1 MSCRTEVA
9 DFWDSVLE
17 GWRADPELKDV
28 PEVLREWRKSYAGEV
43 DLRHYPEGF
52 VGDLRGEQRE
62 PRIVVL
68 GLNPGIGY
76 EPLTGAHGKWVQAI
90 KEHSYSRSSQ
100 HRVPF
105 ENADWRKLH
114 NGKDSLYWVRLINFA
129 RRWFGDDR
137 AGVADVL
144 NFEMFPFHSNNLK
157 ANIRPPNDII
167 DRFVW
172 APLQEMEAKVVFAFG
187 KPWHEVCANLLGNPI
202 ASYGP
207 RALGDK
213 TNGNWQV
220 KVFSFE
226 KKHIVVSSQQGFS
239 GPPGPNN
246 IEGLRSVVERL

>member
-157 ANIRPPNDII
+157 ANIRPPMTLSIALCGRRCRRWRRKSCSHSASPGTRYARI
-167 DRFVW
+167 CSATRLRAMAR
-172 APLQEMEAKVVFAFG
+172 APWGIRPMAIGRSKSS
-187 KPWHEVCANLLGNPI
+187 LLKRNT
-202 ASYGP
+202 S
-207 RALGDK
+207 
-213 TNGNWQV
+213 W
-220 KVFSFE
+220 
-226 KKHIVVSSQQGFS
+226 
-239 GPPGPNN
+239 
-246 IEGLRSVVERL
+246 